1 MRTHMAADIPERVKL
16 TNLQNEYSA
25 IMKRIDEL
33 QQDNR
38 KMLKIINEIEQKEQD
53 GSVVE

>member
-1 MRTHMAADIPERVKL
+1 MAADIPERVKL